1 MRPIL
6 RYALAAVVL
15 TGCGNPAP
23 HLASPAKVTTAAT
36 APTVAAA
43 LQAPLPKEPVL
54 ADPVINPVAAR
65 PAIVPALESKTPAQ
79 PKTPAELGEAFKAL
93 REGVQTKDGKPFD
106 LFATGEVPPDAVV
119 EHDATLQ
126 EDTPAVGF
134 TVQAMPEST
143 QGKADKEAF
152 KWAGDAKEIY
162 VGWGYAGR
170 VAPLAFFGQSRHV
183 YYSVE
188 KARLLYIDYNFFSMT
203 KARWESD
210 DIVLKLG
217 GKYITWLLSEPRGR
231 FPYNGREAFWE
242 ATKYGYS
249 YHNRPRATIKAICIS
264 PLIIGPKWV
273 FFDAVDKPAI
283 IVDAADGEVRWDG
296 WLLEILRLL
305 FTFNP

>member
-1 MRPIL
+1 MSPIL

-23 HLASPAKVTTAAT
+23 AQLAAPDKVTTVATVPASAAK
-36 APTVAAA
+36 
-43 LQAPLPKEPVL
+43 APLPTEPVL
-54 ADPVINPVAAR
+54 ADPVINPVAAK
-65 PAIVPALESKTPAQ
+65 PATAPALQPALPAQ
-79 PKTPAELGEAFKAL
+79 PGNPQELGEAFKAL
-93 REGVQTKDGKPFD
+93 RDGMTTKDGKPFN
-106 LFATGEVPPDAVV
+106 LFDMGEVPANAVIEKDASL
-119 EHDATLQ
+119 AAPGL
-126 EDTPAVGF
+126 GF
-134 TVQAMPEST
+134 SVQAMPEGT

-152 KWAGDAKEIY
+152 KWASDAKEIY

-188 KARLLYIDYNFFSMT
+188 KSRLLYIDYNFFSFT

-249 YHNRPRATIKAICIS
+249 YHNRPKATIKAICIS

-273 FFDAVDKPAI
+273 FFDAVDKPII

-296 WLLEILRLL
+296 WLIDILRLL